1 MFSPHTPKAQS
12 AELMLRSLPA
22 RTQGAGI
29 TFFVRDARSAYKG
42 IPRSAVIVHAVSPS
56 PEGISHPS
64 SQWSPEQFYLVRLLL
79 TYLLHNSNTREE
91 GGDKEGVFPPTPPP
105 VKQHTL
111 NVPMAIILAQSIF
124 SPLCKAEAGR
134 QCSYT
139 QPTAAC
145 SSQHPCPQ
153 QAIRCC
159 TSANS
164 HPSPTTPS
172 SSQVL

>member
-56 PEGISHPS
+56 PGGISHPS
-64 SQWSPEQFYLVRLLL
+64 SQWSPEQLYGQTPPNIPAAQLKHQGR
-79 TYLLHNSNTREE
+79 

-105 VKQHTL
+105 VKQHAL

-139 QPTAAC
+139 QPRAAC